1 MNHEDYREMIAFD
14 ALDALDADD
23 RRALGEHLSA
33 CSECRAELDEM
44 REVAAMLAHSVAPV
58 RPSGQLRARILE
70 SIRTPVARAT
80 GGATNPSANG
90 TITASTGGV
99 ASAATPST
107 AEASNVLAFEKKP
120 RDGRYLML
128 SRTAF
133 ASGAIAASLV
143 IVGLSVALALVWTRS
158 NRTQAELARLA
169 ARVNQTEQ
177 ELTEER
183 RALAR
188 EREASALLAAP
199 DARLA
204 ALAGT
209 AAAPGAHATVA
220 FDPRTGRALL
230 LASGLPPAPAG
241 KAYQLWFIAGDRPP
255 MPGKAFTIDAQGH
268 ATLSDQ
274 APPEGFD
281 AKTFVVTLEPA
292 GGVPAPTGG
301 KYLVGSVS

>member
-1 MNHEDYREMIAFD
+1 MNHDDYREMLALD

-23 RRALGEHLSA
+23 RRALGEHLSTCA
-33 CSECRAELDEM
+33 ECRAEADEM
-44 REVAAMLAHSVAPV
+44 RGVAAMLAHTVAPV
-58 RPSGQLRARILE
+58 PASDQLRARILA
-70 SIRTPVARAT
+70 SIGTHVAATT
-80 GGATNPSANG
+80 GGITHPPADGAAN
-90 TITASTGGV
+90 ASSVG
-99 ASAATPST
+99 
-107 AEASNVLAFEKKP
+107 ASNVLAFEKKP
-120 RDGRYLML
+120 REGRHLMM
-128 SRTAF
+128 SRAAF

-143 IVGLSVALALVWTRS
+143 IVALSVALALVWARS
-158 NRTQAELARLA
+158 NRMQAELARLS

-177 ELTEER
+177 QLTEER
-183 RALAR
+183 RTLAQ
-188 EREASALLAAP
+188 ERETSALLTAP

-209 AAAPGAHATVA
+209 EAAPAARATLA

-241 KAYQLWFIAGDRPP
+241 KAYQLWFIAGQRPP
-255 MPGKAFTIDAQGH
+255 MPGKAFTTDTQGH

-281 AKTFVVTLEPA
+281 AKIFAVTLEPA
-292 GGVPAPTGG
+292 GGVPAPTGA